1 MTYRLICD
9 SCTDLPPEVL
19 QDPHITK
26 VPLSI
31 QVGAETVVDDE
42 SFRQKELLQKM
53 RAWPD
58 APKTACPSPSTYLE
72 RLIEDGDNYIVTLSA
87 ALSGSYNAAAQAL
100 AIYREEGG
108 RANVHVF
115 NSRSAVSGQAQI
127 ALLVRDLAGAGLP
140 FAQVVEQAEAY
151 ISRMQTLFVLENLDN
166 LRKNGRLTKVQALV
180 TGALRVKLLC
190 GATRGGEIERLME
203 RRLEDENSLNSLSI
217 TSRTAF
223 HACSSSSPLTSSRK
237 VSPFLMRK
245 ARSSS
250 TLRPSAV
257 FSLAVTVTRLL
268 KSTQHCANSAQGRAC
283 TPKGFVT

>member
-100 AIYREEGG
+100 SIYREEGG

-140 FAQVVEQAEAY
+140 FAQVVEQVEAY

-190 GATRGGEIERLME
+190 GATRGGEIEKLGQGLSVRQTLARMVSRMAADPGHAG
-203 RRLEDENSLNSLSI
+203 RRLVIAHCNCPERAEHVRELVRQRCQFGEILI
-217 TSRTAF
+217 AP
-223 HACSSSSPLTSSRK
+223 AGGI
-237 VSPFLMRK
+237 
-245 ARSSS
+245 A
-250 TLRPSAV
+250 
-257 FSLAVTVTRLL
+257 TVY
-268 KSTQHCANSAQGRAC
+268 ADDGGIVVAY
-283 TPKGFVT
+283 

>member
-42 SFRQKELLQKM
+42 SFRQKEFLQKM

-166 LRKNGRLTKVQALV
+166 LRKNGRLTKVQAPV

-190 GATRGGEIERLME
+190 GATRGGEIERLGQGLSVRQTLARMVSRMAADPDHAG
-203 RRLEDENSLNSLSI
+203 RRLII
-217 TSRTAF
+217 THCNCPERAEHVRELVRQRCQF
-223 HACSSSSPLTSSRK
+223 GEILIAP
-237 VSPFLMRK
+237 
-245 ARSSS
+245 AGGI
-250 TLRPSAV
+250 A
-257 FSLAVTVTRLL
+257 TVY
-268 KSTQHCANSAQGRAC
+268 ADDGGIVVAY
-283 TPKGFVT
+283 

>member
-19 QDPHITK
+19 QNPHITK

-190 GATRGGEIERLME
+190 GATRGGEIERLGQGLSVRQTLARMVSRMAADPDHAG
-203 RRLEDENSLNSLSI
+203 RRLII
-217 TSRTAF
+217 THCNCPERAEHVRELVRQRCQF
-223 HACSSSSPLTSSRK
+223 GEILIAP
-237 VSPFLMRK
+237 
-245 ARSSS
+245 AGGI
-250 TLRPSAV
+250 A
-257 FSLAVTVTRLL
+257 TVY
-268 KSTQHCANSAQGRAC
+268 ADDGGIVVAY
-283 TPKGFVT
+283 

>member
-100 AIYREEGG
+100 SIYREEGG

-140 FAQVVEQAEAY
+140 FAQVVEQVEAY

-190 GATRGGEIERLME
+190 GATRGGEIEKLGQGLSVRQTLARMVSRMAADPDHAG
-203 RRLEDENSLNSLSI
+203 RRLVIAHCNCPERAEHVRELVRQRCQFGEILI
-217 TSRTAF
+217 AP
-223 HACSSSSPLTSSRK
+223 AGGI
-237 VSPFLMRK
+237 
-245 ARSSS
+245 A
-250 TLRPSAV
+250 
-257 FSLAVTVTRLL
+257 TVY
-268 KSTQHCANSAQGRAC
+268 ADDGGIVAAY
-283 TPKGFVT
+283 